1 MRLNRSKRRR
11 SGATTV
17 EFALVSILLFTML
30 FGILEYAR
38 FLFIHHMT
46 TNAARD
52 GARFAVVHTG
62 GGTMPNESATIST
75 ADVISVVTTGNFA
88 GNTDPTIRYGAGMC
102 GLEGN
107 LVGYNVAVYA
117 IPDAS
122 LYLSTPDIDPAGK
135 PAWNSSA
142 FQQKIAVQLTGTYYP
157 VVPGLIGLSSSIPF
171 KVTVILGSEA
181 N

>member
-1 MRLNRSKRRR
+1 MLVRRSSKRR

-17 EFALVSILLFTML
+17 EFAMVSVLLFTML

-38 FLFIHHMT
+38 FLFVIHMT

-62 GGTMPNESATIST
+62 GGTMPNEPATIAT
-75 ADVISVVTTGNFA
+75 ADVISVVTTGNFP

-102 GLEGN
+102 SFQSN
-107 LVGYNVAVYA
+107 LVGYDVQVYA

-122 LYLSTPDIDPAGK
+122 LYLPTPDIDPAGK
-135 PAWNSSA
+135 PADFQYFVGFAAIGDCDQAVSA
-142 FQQKIAVQLTGTYYP
+142 LHHPEVAVKR
-157 VVPGLIGLSSSIPF
+157 F
-171 KVTVILGSEA
+171 RRM
-181 N
+181 